1 MVRRAKSNH
10 DSTFGLC
17 VDSAGARLLSLD
29 AKESKNVGR
38 KKVAITRRAAVL
50 GLVSAAGIG
59 LASPLQAQAGFPDKP
74 IRFIVPFGAGGTMD
88 VVARTVGNEAGKM
101 LGQPIVVENRPGAG
115 GSSGPAAV
123 AQAKPDGYTLMVAA
137 PTQVPVALA
146 HKTKTSYDAA
156 RDFIPVTK
164 LAEEALV
171 VMTSRTIPAS
181 TLTEFITYLKAYPG
195 KVNYS
200 SAGVGSLGHLAG
212 ELFKARAD
220 VDIQHIPYKGG
231 PAGTFALIAGD
242 VGLSLTSAGSGS
254 AYFDKI
260 NVLAS
265 LGERRISILANV
277 PTAIELGVAG
287 LVVTSWAG
295 VFAPAGTPPAVVA
308 KLDEAFRKALAAPSV
323 VEALQRL
330 GIEPV
335 GLPPAAFARSLE
347 QDLKLWT
354 EVVDQARIVIE

>member
-1 MVRRAKSNH
+1 MA
-10 DSTFGLC
+10 L
-17 VDSAGARLLSLD
+17 
-29 AKESKNVGR
+29 
-38 KKVAITRRAAVL
+38 TRRSAMLGVALAA
-50 GLVSAAGIG
+50 SPG
-59 LASPLQAQAGFPDKP
+59 LAPSVQAQADFPDKP

-88 VVARTVGNEAGKM
+88 VVARTVGNEAAKI

-115 GSSGPAAV
+115 GSSGPATV
-123 AQAKPDGYTLMVAA
+123 ATAKPDGYTLMVAA

-146 HKTKTSYDAA
+146 LKTKTPYDAA
-156 RDFIPVTK
+156 RDFVPVTK

-181 TLTEFITYLKAYPG
+181 TLPEFIAYLKANPG

-212 ELFKARAD
+212 ELFKVRTG

-265 LGERRISILANV
+265 LGQKRISILPDV
-277 PTAIELGVAG
+277 PTALELGVAG

-295 VFAPAGTPPAVVA
+295 VFAPAGTPPAVIA
-308 KLDEAFRKALAAPSV
+308 KLDAAFRKALTAPSV
-323 VEALQRL
+323 IETFQRL

-335 GLPPAAFARSLE
+335 GQATADFTRALE

>member
-1 MVRRAKSNH
+1 MA
-10 DSTFGLC
+10 L
-17 VDSAGARLLSLD
+17 
-29 AKESKNVGR
+29 
-38 KKVAITRRAAVL
+38 TRRNAML
-50 GLVSAAGIG
+50 GVASTVG
-59 LASPLQAQAGFPDKP
+59 LGTASPARAQADFPDKP

-88 VVARTVGNEAGKM
+88 VVARTVGNEASRI

-115 GSSGPAAV
+115 GSSGPATV
-123 AQAKPDGYTLMVAA
+123 ATAKPDGYTLLVAA

-146 HKTKTSYDAA
+146 LKTKTPYDAA
-156 RDFIPVTK
+156 RDFVPVTK
-164 LAEEALV
+164 LTEEALV
-171 VMTSRTIPAS
+171 VMTSRTIPAQ
-181 TLTEFITYLKAYPG
+181 TLPELIAYLKANPG

-212 ELFKARAD
+212 ELFKVRTG
-220 VDIQHIPYKGG
+220 VNIQHIPYKGG

-265 LGERRISILANV
+265 LGQKRISILPDV
-277 PTAIELGVAG
+277 PTALELGVAG

-295 VFAPAGTPPAVVA
+295 VFAPAGTPPAVIA
-308 KLDEAFRKALAAPSV
+308 KLDAAFRKALTAPGV
-323 VEALQRL
+323 IETFRRL

-335 GLPPAAFARSLE
+335 GQTTADFTRALE

-354 EVVDQARIVIE
+354 DVVEQARIVIE

>member
-1 MVRRAKSNH
+1 MVA
-10 DSTFGLC
+10 
-17 VDSAGARLLSLD
+17 V
-29 AKESKNVGR
+29 
-38 KKVAITRRAAVL
+38 TRRAAAL
-50 GLVSAAGIG
+50 GLVSAAGTG
-59 LASPLQAQAGFPDKP
+59 LASPLRAQAEFPDKP

-88 VVARTVGNEAGKM
+88 VVARTVGAEAGKS

-115 GSSGPAAV
+115 GSSGPATV
-123 AQAKPDGYTLMVAA
+123 AQARPDGYTLMVAA

-146 HKTKTSYDAA
+146 LKTKTSYDAA

-164 LAEEALV
+164 LTEEALV
-171 VMTSRTIPAS
+171 VMTSRTIPAT
-181 TLTEFITYLKAYPG
+181 TLPELIAYLKAHPG

-212 ELFKARAD
+212 ELFKARAG

-265 LGERRISILANV
+265 LGERRISILPDV
-277 PTAIELGVAG
+277 PTAVELGVAG

-308 KLDEAFRKALAAPSV
+308 KLDEAFRKASAVPSV
-323 VEALQRL
+323 VETLRRL

-335 GLPPAAFARSLE
+335 GLTPAAFARSLE

>member
-1 MVRRAKSNH
+1 M
-10 DSTFGLC
+10 
-17 VDSAGARLLSLD
+17 GA
-29 AKESKNVGR
+29 
-38 KKVAITRRAAVL
+38 TRRSTLL
-50 GLVSAAGIG
+50 GVASTAGLG
-59 LASPLQAQAGFPDKP
+59 FAPSVRAQADFPDRP

-88 VVARTVGNEAGKM
+88 VVARTVGNEASKI
-101 LGQPIVVENRPGAG
+101 LGQPIIVENRPGAG
-115 GSSGPAAV
+115 GLSGPAAV
-123 AQAKPDGYTLMVAA
+123 ATAKPDGYTLMIAA

-146 HKTKTSYDAA
+146 LKTKTQYDAA

-171 VMTSRTIPAS
+171 VMTSRTLPAN
-181 TLTEFITYLKAYPG
+181 TLPEFIAYLKANPG

-212 ELFKARAD
+212 ELFKVRTG

-231 PAGTFALIAGD
+231 PAGTFALISGD
-242 VGLSLTSAGSGS
+242 VGLSLTPAGSGS

-265 LGERRISILANV
+265 LGQRRISILPNV
-277 PTAIELGVAG
+277 PTAIELGGAG

-295 VFAPAGTPPAVVA
+295 VFAPASTPPAVVA
-308 KLDEAFRKALAAPSV
+308 KLDTAFRKALTAPSV
-323 VEALQRL
+323 IETFQRL

-335 GLPPAAFARSLE
+335 GQPTAEFARSLE

-354 EVVDQARIVIE
+354 KVVDQARIVIE

>member
-1 MVRRAKSNH
+1 MAVR
-10 DSTFGLC
+10 
-17 VDSAGARLLSLD
+17 
-29 AKESKNVGR
+29 
-38 KKVAITRRAAVL
+38 RRAAVL
-50 GLVSAAGIG
+50 GFASAVSIG
-59 LASPLQAQAGFPDKP
+59 LAAPLRAQSDFPDKP
-74 IRFIVPFGAGGTMD
+74 IRFVVPFGAGGTMD
-88 VVARTVGNEAGKM
+88 VVARTVGNEAGKT

-146 HKTKTSYDAA
+146 LKTRTSYDAA

-171 VMTSRTIPAS
+171 VMTSRTIPAT
-181 TLTEFITYLKAYPG
+181 TLPEFVAYLKANPG

-212 ELFKARAD
+212 ELFKARAG

-231 PAGTFALIAGD
+231 PAGTFALISGD

-265 LGERRISILANV
+265 LGTRRISILPDVA
-277 PTAIELGVAG
+277 TAIELGVAG

-295 VFAPAGTPPAVVA
+295 VFAPTGTPPGVVA
-308 KLDEAFRKALAAPSV
+308 KLDDTFRKALTVPSV
-323 VEALQRL
+323 IETLQRL
-330 GIEPV
+330 GIETV
-335 GLPPAAFARSLE
+335 GLPPAEFARSLE

-354 EVVDQARIVIE
+354 DVVDQARIVIE

>member
-1 MVRRAKSNH
+1 M
-10 DSTFGLC
+10 
-17 VDSAGARLLSLD
+17 
-29 AKESKNVGR
+29 
-38 KKVAITRRAAVL
+38 AITRRTALL
-50 GLVSAAGIG
+50 GVASAAGLG
-59 LASPLQAQAGFPDKP
+59 LAPSVHAQADFPDKP
-74 IRFIVPFGAGGTMD
+74 IRFIVPFAAGGTMD
-88 VVARTVGNEAGKM
+88 VVARTVGNEAAKI

-115 GSSGPAAV
+115 GSSGPATV
-123 AQAKPDGYTLMVAA
+123 ATAKPDGYTLMVAA

-146 HKTKTSYDAA
+146 LKTKTPYDAA
-156 RDFIPVTK
+156 RDFVPVTK

-171 VMTSRTIPAS
+171 VMTSRTIPAN
-181 TLTEFITYLKAYPG
+181 TLPEFIAYLKANPG

-212 ELFKARAD
+212 ELFKVRTG

-265 LGERRISILANV
+265 LGQKRISILPNV
-277 PTAIELGVAG
+277 PTALELGVAG
-287 LVVTSWAG
+287 LIVTSWAG
-295 VFAPAGTPPAVVA
+295 VFAPAGTPPAVIA
-308 KLDEAFRKALAAPSV
+308 KLDVAFRKALAAPSV
-323 VEALQRL
+323 IETFQRL

-335 GLPPAAFARSLE
+335 GQATADFTRALE

>member
-1 MVRRAKSNH
+1 MA
-10 DSTFGLC
+10 L
-17 VDSAGARLLSLD
+17 
-29 AKESKNVGR
+29 
-38 KKVAITRRAAVL
+38 TRRSAMLGVALAA
-50 GLVSAAGIG
+50 SPG
-59 LASPLQAQAGFPDKP
+59 LAPSVQAQADFPDKP

-88 VVARTVGNEAGKM
+88 VVARTVGNEAAKI

-115 GSSGPAAV
+115 GSSGPATV
-123 AQAKPDGYTLMVAA
+123 ATAKPDGYTLMVAA

-146 HKTKTSYDAA
+146 LKTKTPYDAA
-156 RDFIPVTK
+156 RDFVPVTK

-181 TLTEFITYLKAYPG
+181 TLPEFIAYLKANPG

-212 ELFKARAD
+212 ELFKVRTG

-265 LGERRISILANV
+265 LGQKRISILPDV
-277 PTAIELGVAG
+277 PTALELGVAG

-295 VFAPAGTPPAVVA
+295 VFAPAGTPPAVIA
-308 KLDEAFRKALAAPSV
+308 KLDAAFRKALTAPSV
-323 VEALQRL
+323 IETFQRL
-330 GIEPV
+330 GIESV
-335 GLPPAAFARSLE
+335 GQATADFTRALE